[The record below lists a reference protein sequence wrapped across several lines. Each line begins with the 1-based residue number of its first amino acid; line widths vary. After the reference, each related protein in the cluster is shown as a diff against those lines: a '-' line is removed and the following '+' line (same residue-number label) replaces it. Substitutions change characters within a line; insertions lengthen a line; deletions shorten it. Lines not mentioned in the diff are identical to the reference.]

1 MNMRAYA
8 VYDLKAKSYFM
19 PFYMETEAQARRVFL
34 NSCLDTGSALNK
46 FSEDFALYQLG
57 VQDFETGIFTEDI
70 REIAR
75 GNELLQSYMLAHPQH
90 EGDDYEENV

>member
-1 MNMRAYA
+1 MKAFA

-34 NSCLDTGSALNK
+34 TSCLDTSSALNK

-57 VQDFETGIFTEDI
+57 VQDFKTGKFTEDI
-70 REIAR
+70 QEIAR
-75 GNELLQSYMLAHPQH
+75 ADELLRSYMLSHP
-90 EGDDYEENV
+90 ESSEDYEEDI

>member
-8 VYDLKAKSYFM
+8 VYDMKAKSYFM

-34 NSCLDTGSALNK
+34 SSCLDTGSALNK

-57 VQDFETGIFTEDI
+57 IQDFETGKFTEDI
-70 REIAR
+70 QEIAR
-75 GNELLQSYMLAHPQH
+75 ANELLHSYMLAHPT
-90 EGDDYEENV
+90 EGEDYEEDI

>member
-1 MNMRAYA
+1 MDMRAYA
-8 VYDLKAKSYFM
+8 VYDLKANSYFM

-34 NSCLDTGSALNK
+34 ISCLDTSSALNK

-57 VQDFETGIFTEDI
+57 VQSFDTGKFTEDI

-75 GNELLQSYMLAHPQH
+75 ANELLHSYMLTHPKGG
-90 EGDDYEENV
+90 EDYEEDV

>member
-8 VYDLKAKSYFM
+8 VYDMKAKSYFM

-34 NSCLDTGSALNK
+34 SSCLDTGSALNK

-57 VQDFETGIFTEDI
+57 IQDFETGKFTEDI
-70 REIAR
+70 QEVAR
-75 GNELLQSYMLAHPQH
+75 ADELLRSYMLARP
-90 EGDDYEENV
+90 EGSEDYEEDI